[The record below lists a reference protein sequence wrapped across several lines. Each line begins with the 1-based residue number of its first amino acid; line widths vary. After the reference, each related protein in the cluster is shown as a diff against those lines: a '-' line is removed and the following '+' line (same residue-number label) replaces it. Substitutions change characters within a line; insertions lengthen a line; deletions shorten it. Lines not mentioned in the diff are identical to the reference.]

1 MVVVDRGDRGAAL
14 VATQRRQRTTQR
26 SAAQRSAGGPGH
38 DDETPCRQTHTQH
51 SSDEQCVPF
60 SIAEPLRLGH
70 STSTELNELNTSSRT
85 AASQLRDQ

>member
-14 VATQRRQRTTQR
+14 VATQQRRRTTQR

-51 SSDEQCVPF
+51 SSDEQCRAVF
-60 SIAEPLRLGH
+60 NRS
-70 STSTELNELNTSSRT
+70 
-85 AASQLRDQ
+85 AAKAWSQHIN